1 MANFWHVK
9 DIINLKRANSI
20 SLCYQTCHF
29 IQIQFFGYYGVSC
42 YTSVYTGKVWSNKV
56 PI

>member
-9 DIINLKRANSI
+9 GIINLKRANSI